1 MRPSLFAVLLLAA
14 TAAVAHHSAPAFY
27 KVDDRITVV
36 GTVIDFRLS
45 NPHPI
50 DCDPT
55 YGIAIDSRQGPGEE

>member
-1 MRPSLFAVLLLAA
+1 MRAA
-14 TAAVAHHSAPAFY
+14 AADQRRAQ